1 MTRIILN
8 SYSGEA
14 VLGIANNSFP
24 LTKFI
29 IYKEDPHNLLGF
41 LPNRR
46 FSTKVGE
53 GDQLQEFVE
62 VSYFMEMLYYGNLQ
76 AYIALSLNK
85 GDITY
90 SSLEYDMLVENK
102 GLFIS
107 QKLVDNVLEESEE
120 MFGKIGDNGKDN
132 FKVREKENKKISV
145 ELLAYNIKNSY
156 ICISKLM
163 VLKNI
168 LHTGDANLTENN
180 TAVLH
185 AILDG
190 ALSKDSISE
199 MYESLREE
207 ILELADNPD
216 IPAEANDVDINELL
230 LKIRNLEIKEV
241 E

>member
-1 MTRIILN
+1 
-8 SYSGEA
+8 
-14 VLGIANNSFP
+14 
-24 LTKFI
+24 
-29 IYKEDPHNLLGF
+29 
-41 LPNRR
+41 
-46 FSTKVGE
+46 
-53 GDQLQEFVE
+53 
-62 VSYFMEMLYYGNLQ
+62 
-76 AYIALSLNK
+76 
-85 GDITY
+85 
-90 SSLEYDMLVENK
+90 
-102 GLFIS
+102 
-107 QKLVDNVLEESEE
+107 
-120 MFGKIGDNGKDN
+120 
-132 FKVREKENKKISV
+132 
-145 ELLAYNIKNSY
+145 
-156 ICISKLM
+156 M